1 MRAIHDLS
9 LTSHAAARMQQ
20 RGIRAQALEAL
31 LDFGRERHIHFRG
44 REIVYFDKKARAR
57 LARSRAVAPAKA
69 GAERFS
75 RTYAILGSDGTVITV
90 GHRFRRIPR

>member
-31 LDFGRERHIHFRG
+31 LEQ
-44 REIVYFDKKARAR
+44 A
-57 LARSRAVAPAKA
+57 AVAALAGQRDGPA
-69 GAERFS
+69 F
-75 RTYAILGSDGTVITV
+75 V
-90 GHRFRRIPR
+90 